1 MAQNGG
7 GRHLYYLTPQ
17 QQMLVIKFNWIA
29 QVFGIMAFAA
39 VKISVSLL
47 IMRIITLNN
56 VWMRYVLW
64 FVMGSMALFSVLD
77 CIFNFVQC
85 DPPRALWEPNIP
97 HKCWDSRVQSGIA
110 IFNACM
116 SLSFTEK
123 PPERFS
129 SRLSTKTQVS
139 GWNIAMDFLLAS
151 LPVTLVWNTTLSVKK
166 RIATC
171 ALLGLGPL

>member
-1 MAQNGG
+1 VLSLVLAGLVTYMAQNGG

-17 QQMLVIKFNWIA
+17 QQMLVIKLNWIA

-56 VWMRYVLW
+56 VWMRNVLW

-85 DPPRALWEPNIP
+85 DPPRALWEPQYHAQVLGQSRPEWYRHLRCLYVSLIHREAARAILIP
-97 HKCWDSRVQSGIA
+97 TVY
-110 IFNACM
+110 
-116 SLSFTEK
+116 
-123 PPERFS
+123 
-129 SRLSTKTQVS
+129 
-139 GWNIAMDFLLAS
+139 
-151 LPVTLVWNTTLSVKK
+151 
-166 RIATC
+166 
-171 ALLGLGPL
+171 